1 MQYINNKGETMET
14 MSDKTMVP
22 QTTEYQAKRD
32 KAIKLKEES
41 RLKAKAPPTVGAR
54 LANSQHRGNGWMDK
68 VVDMREQLY
77 AATGPTQF
85 KRIKKDFSI
94 NEPDACER
102 MLANPDIMYSIPQE
116 FSPNVTNTAIPG
128 GDKLVSNTKVKPV
141 KQTHRQ
147 PDIGSSRLWD
157 NNTKATHD
165 SRK

>member
-1 MQYINNKGETMET
+1 MGEWKRLVEKAEPVRVPA
-14 MSDKTMVP
+14 KTNDSAVTVP
-22 QTTEYQAKRD
+22 EHQFS
-32 KAIKLKEES
+32 I
-41 RLKAKAPPTVGAR
+41 GAR